1 MRKPPSN
8 TRAIGRA
15 LRSLREDGRLDDLD
29 EALAVLA
36 VCSAV
41 LVDEALGP
49 RSDMAGYARAKV
61 LQVHAG
67 LLRQLRERLPE
78 PAENDAFAAFLESL
92 SHPTRADER
101 FDWGNDQPP
110 SGNGSDAIAR

>member
-15 LRSLREDGRLDDLD
+15 LRSLREDGRLDELD
-29 EALAVLA
+29 EALGVLA

-49 RSDMAGYARAKV
+49 HSDMAGYARAKV

-67 LLRQLRERLPE
+67 LLRQLRERVPE
-78 PAENDAFAAFLESL
+78 PAQTDAFSAFLESL
-92 SHPTRADER
+92 SHPTPPEER
-101 FDWGNDQPP
+101 VDWYGQPS
-110 SGNGSDAIAR
+110 SGNGSEAIAR